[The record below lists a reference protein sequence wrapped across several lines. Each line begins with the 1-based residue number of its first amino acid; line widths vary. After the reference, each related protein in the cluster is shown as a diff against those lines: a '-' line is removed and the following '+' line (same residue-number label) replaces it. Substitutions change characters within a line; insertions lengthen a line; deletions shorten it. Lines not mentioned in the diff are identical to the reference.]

1 MRDKC
6 GRNVGREPILGISN
20 HRRAVIAAIALVLSA
35 AAPAQTTPAVAAKP
49 VQSVSGAA
57 SADASGSTL
66 EEVVVTATRRETN
79 LQNVGIAISAF
90 SGRELIDQGVYQTTD
105 LAAVTPGL
113 QFSEPGG
120 SPVAG
125 LLAIRGV
132 SQNDFAGHIEPANAF
147 YMDQVY
153 QPSNAASVQ
162 EFYDVNRVEVLK
174 GPQGT
179 LFGRNATGGLVHV
192 ITNQPTDQEEGFAN
206 LSGGSFGQVRFE
218 AAMGGPIAEGVSGR
232 VAVLRDKS
240 DGFVKNAIGPA
251 LLRDDTYAVRG
262 QLRIAPNDR
271 LTVLLEADTYIIEP
285 VTTGGDYITAA
296 YPGPDGLGLPKPA
309 GSPTGFGYAPS
320 GDPYRG
326 SFDYPGRFARRVSSG
341 AAHVTY
347 DFLNGLSLSSI
358 TSYQKLRSEYSAD
371 NDFSPVPFAIF
382 DQNASA
388 RHLTQ
393 ELRLTGATQ
402 RNHWTA
408 GLYFLRIDGA
418 YLQAFDILPIATR
431 PLETHSVDT
440 KSYSAFGQ
448 DEVQLRDNLRLTAG
462 VRGTRD
468 HKDYQY
474 QENCVGPACSA
485 LLAPGTIGTAG
496 LLTDSHAETGWS
508 GRLELDWQATRDA
521 LYYASINRGYKAF
534 NYNAGFVGHAPLAL
548 FRFHGEN
555 LLAYEIGS
563 KLEFLERRARFNV
576 AAFYYDYSDYQ
587 AFDQR
592 GFNFTLFNTSAH
604 MYGTD
609 AELTLR
615 PLRGLTLNAG
625 AAFLHTAVDDIPIA
639 NERLTR
645 EAPQSPKFTFNASA
659 TQAVAIGSSTLSA
672 TLEGNYTG
680 DFYAQLTNA
689 PVTLIPHGW
698 LANAHVSLATYGER
712 LTFAVS
718 ANNVFNNAKPAYAF
732 DNSSPPLGATYNT
745 YVRPRWVNAAV
756 NYKF

>member
-1 MRDKC
+1 MHTKF
-6 GRNVGREPILGISN
+6 GHNGARELIVDISD
-20 HRRAVIAAIALVLSA
+20 HRRAFVAAIAFA
-35 AAPAQTTPAVAAKP
+35 FAAPALAQTTPSPALKP
-49 VQSVSGAA
+49 SQSA
-57 SADASGSTL
+57 SAGASTDAGSTL

-79 LQNVGIAISAF
+79 LQTVGIAISAF
-90 SGRELIDQGVYQTTD
+90 TGQELVDLGVNQTTD

-113 QFSEPGG
+113 QFSAPGG

-147 YMDQVY
+147 YIDQVY

-192 ITNQPTDQEEGFAN
+192 ITNQPTDQVEGFAN
-206 LSGGSFGQVRFE
+206 LSGGSYGQVRFE
-218 AAMGGPIAEGVSGR
+218 GAIGGPVTDGVSGR

-251 LLRDDTYAVRG
+251 LLKDDTYAVRG
-262 QLRIAPNDR
+262 QLRIAPSDR

-285 VTTGGDYITAA
+285 VTTGGDYITGA
-296 YPGPDGLGLPKPA
+296 YPGPDGLGLPLPE
-309 GSPTGFGYAPS
+309 GSPTGFGYVPS

-347 DFLNGLSLSSI
+347 DFSNGLSLSSI
-358 TSYQKLRSEYSAD
+358 TSYQRLHSEYSAD
-371 NDFSPVPFAIF
+371 NDFSPIPFAIF

-393 ELRLTGATQ
+393 ELRLSGATE

-448 DEVQLRDNLRLTAG
+448 DEIQLRDDLRLTAG

-468 HKDYQY
+468 HKDYEY
-474 QENCVGPACSA
+474 QENCTGPACSG

-496 LLTDSHAETGWS
+496 LVTDSHAETGWS
-508 GRLELDWQATRDA
+508 GRLELDWQATRDTM
-521 LYYASINRGYKAF
+521 YYASINHGYKAF
-534 NYNAGFVGHAPLAL
+534 NYNAGFVGHAPLDML
-548 FRFHGEN
+548 RFHGEN
-555 LLAYEIGS
+555 LLAYEVGS
-563 KLEFLERRARFNV
+563 KLEFLERRARLNV

-604 MYGTD
+604 MYGAD
-609 AELTLR
+609 ADLTLR
-615 PLRGLTLNAG
+615 PLQGLTLNAG

-639 NERLTR
+639 NETLTR
-645 EAPQSPKFTFNASA
+645 NAPQSPDFTFNVSA
-659 TQAVAIGSSTLSA
+659 TRSVAIGSSTLSA
-672 TLEGNYTG
+672 TLEGNYIG

-698 LANAHVSLATYGER
+698 LANARLSLATYGNRVTLE
-712 LTFAVS
+712 VS

-745 YVRPRWVNAAV
+745 YVRPRWINAGV

>member
-1 MRDKC
+1 MHTKF
-6 GRNVGREPILGISN
+6 GHNGARELIVDISD
-20 HRRAVIAAIALVLSA
+20 HRRAFVAAIAFA
-35 AAPAQTTPAVAAKP
+35 FAAPALAQTTPSPALKP
-49 VQSVSGAA
+49 SQSA
-57 SADASGSTL
+57 SAGASTDAGSTL

-79 LQNVGIAISAF
+79 LQTVGIAISAF
-90 SGRELIDQGVYQTTD
+90 TGQELVDLGVNQTTD

-113 QFSEPGG
+113 QFSAPGG

-147 YMDQVY
+147 YIDQVY

-192 ITNQPTDQEEGFAN
+192 ITNQPTDQVEGFAN
-206 LSGGSFGQVRFE
+206 LSGGSYGQVRFE
-218 AAMGGPIAEGVSGR
+218 GAIGGPVTDGVSGR

-251 LLRDDTYAVRG
+251 LLKDDTYAVRG
-262 QLRIAPNDR
+262 QLRIAPSDR

-285 VTTGGDYITAA
+285 VTTGGDYITGA
-296 YPGPDGLGLPKPA
+296 YPGPDGLGLPLPE
-309 GSPTGFGYAPS
+309 GSPTGFGYVPS

-347 DFLNGLSLSSI
+347 DFSNGLSLSSI
-358 TSYQKLRSEYSAD
+358 TSYQRLHSEYSAD
-371 NDFSPVPFAIF
+371 NDFSPIPFAIF

-393 ELRLTGATQ
+393 ELRLSGATE

-448 DEVQLRDNLRLTAG
+448 DEIQLRDDLRLTAG

-468 HKDYQY
+468 HKDYEY
-474 QENCVGPACSA
+474 QENCTGPACSG

-496 LLTDSHAETGWS
+496 LVTDSHAETGWS
-508 GRLELDWQATRDA
+508 GRLELDWQATRDTM
-521 LYYASINRGYKAF
+521 YYASINHGYKAF
-534 NYNAGFVGHAPLAL
+534 NYNAGFVGHAPLDM

-555 LLAYEIGS
+555 LLAYEVGS
-563 KLEFLERRARFNV
+563 KLEFLERRARLNV

-604 MYGTD
+604 MYGAD
-609 AELTLR
+609 ADLTLR
-615 PLRGLTLNAG
+615 PLQGLTLNAG

-639 NERLTR
+639 NETLTR
-645 EAPQSPKFTFNASA
+645 NAPQSPDFTFNVSA
-659 TQAVAIGSSTLSA
+659 TRSVAIGSSTLSA
-672 TLEGNYTG
+672 TLEGNYIG

-698 LANAHVSLATYGER
+698 LANARLSLATYGNRVTLE
-712 LTFAVS
+712 VS

-745 YVRPRWVNAAV
+745 YVRPRWINAGV